1 MKKHL
6 TTVGATFFLW
16 GLITAFNSTLIL
28 FFYRYFQLSWPQAM
42 LVNFIFYIAPFL
54 TCLPCSKLI
63 ALYGYRTM
71 LRSALLLT
79 MSGCGLLSLALGCY
93 SIIGALFAV
102 FAIATGVAA
111 MQVVANPYLT
121 LLSQEHK
128 RVGNLT
134 LASAIN
140 SLGTTLAP
148 LLIALALRA
157 SPIDYVNHN
166 EPIKWIWFVLALFSV
181 GLFAITFSIKLPDI
195 IQDKKNKTDSPTL
208 WGNTKFIYSAAA
220 IFIYV
225 GVEVSLGKNTIN
237 YLSTIGKWNT
247 EIAISLISLYWGG
260 ALIGRFIF
268 GVFADRISLKIAF
281 LSVTLVSASF
291 ILLSILLNNAAGGYL
306 LLLIGFSNSIMY
318 PIIFSQSM
326 TTVPHRANFAA
337 GVLIMAGIGGA
348 IIPYIQALMIDSL
361 TLRFSF
367 LLPLALYI
375 LLACWGAKHLK
386 PASSPISVLE

>member
-1 MKKHL
+1 MN
-6 TTVGATFFLW
+6 V
-16 GLITAFNSTLIL
+16 
-28 FFYRYFQLSWPQAM
+28 
-42 LVNFIFYIAPFL
+42 IFYIAPFL

-93 SIIGALFAV
+93 SIIGALFSV
-102 FAIATGVAA
+102 FVIATGVAA
-111 MQVVANPYLT
+111 MQVVATPYLT

-166 EPIKWIWFVLALFSV
+166 EPIKWIWLVLALFSV
-181 GLFAITFSIKLPDI
+181 GLFVITFSIKLPDI
-195 IQDKKNKTDSPTL
+195 IQDKKNKTHSPTL

-225 GVEVSLGKNTIN
+225 GVEVSLGTNTIN

-306 LLLIGFSNSIMY
+306 LLLIGF
-318 PIIFSQSM
+318 PIRLCTLLFLAKAWQ
-326 TTVPHRANFAA
+326 RC
-337 GVLIMAGIGGA
+337 
-348 IIPYIQALMIDSL
+348 L
-361 TLRFSF
+361 TGQTSR
-367 LLPLALYI
+367 
-375 LLACWGAKHLK
+375 LAC
-386 PASSPISVLE
+386 

>member
-1 MKKHL
+1 MKTHL
-6 TTVGATFFLW
+6 TAVGATFFLW

-28 FFYRYFQLSWPQAM
+28 FFYHYFQLSWPQAM
-42 LVNFIFYIAPFL
+42 LVNVLFYIAPFL

-63 ALYGYRTM
+63 ALFGYRTI

-79 MSGCGLLSLALGCY
+79 MCGCGLLSLALGYY
-93 SIIGALFAV
+93 SIISALFAV
-102 FAIATGVAA
+102 FVIATGVAA

-134 LASAIN
+134 LASAVN

-148 LLIALALRA
+148 LLIALALQA

-166 EPIKWIWFVLALFSV
+166 EPIKWIWLVLALFSA
-181 GLFAITFSIKLPDI
+181 GLFTITILIKLPGI
-195 IQDKKNKTDSPTL
+195 TQHKKTTKCPSSL
-208 WGNTKFIYSAAA
+208 WSNTKFIYSAAA
-220 IFIYV
+220 IFTYV
-225 GVEVSLGKNTIN
+225 GVEVSLGTNTIN

-247 EIAISLISLYWGG
+247 ETAISLISLYWGG

-268 GVFADRISLKIAF
+268 GLFAHRINVKIAF
-281 LSVTLVSASF
+281 LSVTLISAVL
-291 ILLSILLNNAAGGYL
+291 ILLSILLNNAVGGYL
-306 LLLIGFSNSIMY
+306 LLLIGFANSIMY

-326 TTVPHRANFAA
+326 ATVPHMANLAA

-348 IIPYIQALMIDSL
+348 IIPYIQALMINIL

-375 LLACWGAKHLK
+375 LLACWGSKHLK
-386 PASSPISVLE
+386 PVASPTSVLE

>member
-28 FFYRYFQLSWPQAM
+28 FFYHYFQLSWSQAM
-42 LVNFIFYIAPFL
+42 LVNVLFYIAPFL

-63 ALYGYRTM
+63 ALFGYRAI

-79 MSGCGLLSLALGCY
+79 MSGCGLLSLALGYY

-102 FAIATGVAA
+102 FVIATGVAA

-134 LASAIN
+134 LASAVN

-148 LLIALALRA
+148 LLIALALQA

-166 EPIKWIWFVLALFSV
+166 EPIKWIWLALALFSA
-181 GLFAITFSIKLPDI
+181 GLFTITILIKLPDI
-195 IQDKKNKTDSPTL
+195 TQVQKTTKHLSSL
-208 WGNTKFIYSAAA
+208 WGNSKFIYSVAA
-220 IFIYV
+220 IFVYV
-225 GVEVSLGKNTIN
+225 GVEVSLGTNTIN
-237 YLSTIGKWNT
+237 YLSTIGKWNAET
-247 EIAISLISLYWGG
+247 AISLISLYWGG

-268 GVFADRISLKIAF
+268 GVFAHRISLKIAF
-281 LSVTLVSASF
+281 LSVTHVSAF
-291 ILLSILLNNAAGGYL
+291 LILLSIILNNAIGGYL
-306 LLLIGFSNSIMY
+306 LLLIGFANSIMY

-326 TTVPHRANFAA
+326 AAVPHRANFAA

-348 IIPYIQALMIDSL
+348 IIPYIQALMIDIL

>member
-195 IQDKKNKTDSPTL
+195 IQDKKNKTHSPTL

-225 GVEVSLGKNTIN
+225 GVEVSLGTNTIN

-375 LLACWGAKHLK
+375 LLACWGVKHLK

>member
-28 FFYRYFQLSWPQAM
+28 FFYHYFQLSWPQAM
-42 LVNFIFYIAPFL
+42 LVNVLFYIAPFL
-54 TCLPCSKLI
+54 ACLPCSKLI
-63 ALYGYRTM
+63 ALFGYRTL

-79 MSGCGLLSLALGCY
+79 MSGCGLLSLALGYY

-102 FAIATGVAA
+102 FVIATGVAA

-134 LASAIN
+134 LASAVN

-148 LLIALALRA
+148 LLIAFALRA

-166 EPIKWIWFVLALFSV
+166 EPIRWIWLVLALFSA
-181 GLFAITFSIKLPDI
+181 GLLTITILIKLPDI
-195 IQDKKNKTDSPTL
+195 AQKTKTTKYPSSL
-208 WGNTKFIYSAAA
+208 WSNRKFIYSVAA

-225 GVEVSLGKNTIN
+225 GVEVSLGTNTIN

-247 EIAISLISLYWGG
+247 ETAISLISLYWGG

-268 GVFADRISLKIAF
+268 GIFAHRISLKIAF
-281 LSVTLVSASF
+281 LAVTLISAFF
-291 ILLSILLNNAAGGYL
+291 IVLSILLNNAIGGYL
-306 LLLIGFSNSIMY
+306 LLLIGFANSIMY

-326 TTVPHRANFAA
+326 ATVPHSANFAA

-348 IIPYIQALMIDSL
+348 IIPYIQALMIDIL

>member
-102 FAIATGVAA
+102 FVIATGVAA

-128 RVGNLT
+128 CVGNLT

-195 IQDKKNKTDSPTL
+195 IQDKKNKTHSPTL

-225 GVEVSLGKNTIN
+225 GVEVSLGTNTIN

-268 GVFADRISLKIAF
+268 GIFADRISLKIAF

-306 LLLIGFSNSIMY
+306 LLLIGFANSIMY

>member
-1 MKKHL
+1 
-6 TTVGATFFLW
+6 
-16 GLITAFNSTLIL
+16 
-28 FFYRYFQLSWPQAM
+28 
-42 LVNFIFYIAPFL
+42 
-54 TCLPCSKLI
+54 
-63 ALYGYRTM
+63 M

-225 GVEVSLGKNTIN
+225 GVEVSLGTNTIN

>member
-1 MKKHL
+1 MGVNNGVQQH
-6 TTVGATFFLW
+6 
-16 GLITAFNSTLIL
+16 I
-28 FFYRYFQLSWPQAM
+28 
-42 LVNFIFYIAPFL
+42 NFIFLSLLSAFMATGNARECYILYCSLL

-195 IQDKKNKTDSPTL
+195 IQDKKIKLTHRPYGVIPSL
-208 WGNTKFIYSAAA
+208 FIPQ
-220 IFIYV
+220 
-225 GVEVSLGKNTIN
+225 LP
-237 YLSTIGKWNT
+237 YLSMLAW
-247 EIAISLISLYWGG
+247 
-260 ALIGRFIF
+260 RF
-268 GVFADRISLKIAF
+268 
-281 LSVTLVSASF
+281 
-291 ILLSILLNNAAGGYL
+291 
-306 LLLIGFSNSIMY
+306 
-318 PIIFSQSM
+318 
-326 TTVPHRANFAA
+326 H
-337 GVLIMAGIGGA
+337 
-348 IIPYIQALMIDSL
+348 
-361 TLRFSF
+361 
-367 LLPLALYI
+367 
-375 LLACWGAKHLK
+375 
-386 PASSPISVLE
+386 

>member
-42 LVNFIFYIAPFL
+42 LVNVIFYIAPFL

-157 SPIDYVNHN
+157 SPVDYVNHN

-195 IQDKKNKTDSPTL
+195 IQEKKNKTHSSTL
-208 WGNTKFIYSAAA
+208 WGNTKFIYSAVA

-225 GVEVSLGKNTIN
+225 GVEVSLGTNTIN

-247 EIAISLISLYWGG
+247 ETAISLISLYWGG

-306 LLLIGFSNSIMY
+306 LLLIGFANSIMY

-386 PASSPISVLE
+386 TASSPISVLE